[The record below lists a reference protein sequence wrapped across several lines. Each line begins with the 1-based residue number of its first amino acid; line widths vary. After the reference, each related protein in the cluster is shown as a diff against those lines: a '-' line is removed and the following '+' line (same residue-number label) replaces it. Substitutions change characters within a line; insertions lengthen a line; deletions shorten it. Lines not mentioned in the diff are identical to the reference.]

1 MTAVQH
7 GTFAF
12 DFIPATFVLPAEYS
26 LMQVCAIPSAML
38 GVVWYP
44 CHVVVCTGEIRR
56 RLPCAS
62 GVPKSSTDGCPP
74 SLWASLIAEAD
85 KA

>member
-1 MTAVQH
+1 MDAVLLFSRSTAQDMQQSMTAVQH

-38 GVVWYP
+38 CVVWYQYA
-44 CHVVVCTGEIRR
+44 I
-56 RLPCAS
+56 
-62 GVPKSSTDGCPP
+62 
-74 SLWASLIAEAD
+74 
-85 KA
+85 